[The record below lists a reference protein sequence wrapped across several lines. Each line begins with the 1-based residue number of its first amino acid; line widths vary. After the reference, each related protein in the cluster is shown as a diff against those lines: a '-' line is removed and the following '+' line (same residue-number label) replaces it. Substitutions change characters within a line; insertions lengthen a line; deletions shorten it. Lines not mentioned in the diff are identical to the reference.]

1 MVFTIFYF
9 ETMAATTALSQCIRR
24 QVMAHRLAGKIAVI
38 TGGATGIGFASAKLF
53 AAEGARVF
61 ITGRRQAELDK
72 AVAAIG
78 GGATAVQADS
88 ADMAD
93 LDRLYAK
100 VKAEAGRIDIL
111 FANAGGGSNL
121 ALGAITEEQYEDTFG
136 RNVKGVLFTVQK
148 ALPLLVDGSSIIL
161 TGSTASIVAMP
172 AFSVY
177 GASKAALRSF
187 ARHWTLDLKARRMR
201 VNVLSPGPTRTPGL
215 LGLAGD
221 DRAAQQEMLDQMAAE
236 LPLGRVADPDEIAS
250 AALFLA
256 SDESSFVTGAELF
269 ADGGQA
275 QV

>member
-1 MVFTIFYF
+1 
-9 ETMAATTALSQCIRR
+9 MAR
-24 QVMAHRLAGKIAVI
+24 RLAGKIAVV
-38 TGGATGIGFASAKLF
+38 TGGTTGIGFASAELF

-78 GGATAVQADS
+78 GTTTGVHADS
-88 ADMAD
+88 AKMAD
-93 LDRLYAK
+93 LNRLYAQ
-100 VKAEAGRIDIL
+100 VKADAGRIDVL

-121 ALGAITEEQYEDTFG
+121 PLGSITEEQYDDTFG

-148 ALPLLVDGSSIIL
+148 ALPLLVDGASVIL
-161 TGSTASIVAMP
+161 TGSTASVVAMP

-187 ARHWTLDLKARRMR
+187 ARHWTLDLKERRIR
-201 VNVLSPGPTRTPGL
+201 VNVLSPGPTKTPGL

-221 DRAAQQEMLDQMAAE
+221 DRAAQQGMLDHMASE

-256 SDESSFVTGAELF
+256 SDDSSFVAGAELF

>member
-1 MVFTIFYF
+1 
-9 ETMAATTALSQCIRR
+9 MARR
-24 QVMAHRLAGKIAVI
+24 LEGKIAVV
-38 TGGATGIGFASAKLF
+38 TGGTTGIGFASAKRF

-61 ITGRRQAELDK
+61 ITGRRQAEVDN

-78 GGATAVQADS
+78 GNATGIQADS
-88 ADMAD
+88 AKMAD
-93 LDRLYAK
+93 LSRLYAQ
-100 VKAEAGRIDIL
+100 VKADAGRIDIL

-121 ALGAITEEQYEDTFG
+121 PLGSITEEHYEDTFG

-148 ALPLLVDGSSIIL
+148 ALPLLVDGASVIL

-187 ARHWTLDLKARRMR
+187 ARHWTLDLKERRIR
-201 VNVLSPGPTRTPGL
+201 VNVLSPGPTVTPGL

-221 DRAAQQEMLDQMAAE
+221 DRTAQQGMLDQMALE

-256 SDESSFVTGAELF
+256 SDDSSFVAGAELF

>member
-1 MVFTIFYF
+1 MT
-9 ETMAATTALSQCIRR
+9 R
-24 QVMAHRLAGKIAVI
+24 RLAGKIAVV
-38 TGGATGIGFASAKLF
+38 TGGTTGIGFATAKRF

-72 AVAAIG
+72 AIAAIG
-78 GGATAVQADS
+78 GNVTGLQADS
-88 ADMAD
+88 AKMTD
-93 LDRLYAK
+93 LDRLYAQ
-100 VKAEAGRIDIL
+100 VKADAGRIDIL
-111 FANAGGGSNL
+111 FANAGCGSNMP
-121 ALGAITEEQYEDTFG
+121 LGSITEEQYDDTFS

-148 ALPLLVDGSSIIL
+148 ALPLLVDGASVIL

-187 ARHWTLDLKARRMR
+187 ARHWTLDLKERRIR
-201 VNVLSPGPTRTPGL
+201 VNVLSPGPTVTPGL

-221 DRAAQQEMLDQMAAE
+221 DRTAQQGMLDQMASE

-256 SDESSFVTGAELF
+256 SDASSFVAGAELF

>member
-1 MVFTIFYF
+1 
-9 ETMAATTALSQCIRR
+9 MARR
-24 QVMAHRLAGKIAVI
+24 LEGKIAVV
-38 TGGATGIGFASAKLF
+38 TGGTTGIGFASAKRF

-61 ITGRRQAELDK
+61 ITGRRQAEVDK

-78 GGATAVQADS
+78 GDATGIQADS
-88 ADMAD
+88 AKMAD
-93 LDRLYAK
+93 LNRLYSQ
-100 VKAEAGRIDIL
+100 VKADAGRIGIL

-121 ALGAITEEQYEDTFG
+121 PLGSITEEQYEDTFG

-148 ALPLLVDGSSIIL
+148 ALPLLVDGASVIL

-187 ARHWTLDLKARRMR
+187 ARHWTLDLKERRIR
-201 VNVLSPGPTRTPGL
+201 VNVLSPGPTVTPGL

-221 DRAAQQEMLDQMAAE
+221 DRTAQQGMLDQMASE

-256 SDESSFVTGAELF
+256 SDDSSFVTGAELF

>member
-1 MVFTIFYF
+1 
-9 ETMAATTALSQCIRR
+9 
-24 QVMAHRLAGKIAVI
+24 MAHRLKGKIAVV
-38 TGGATGIGFASAKLF
+38 TGGTTGIGLASAKRF

-78 GGATAVQADS
+78 GNATGLQADS
-88 ADMAD
+88 AKMAD
-93 LDRLYAK
+93 LNRLYAQ
-100 VKAEAGRIDIL
+100 VKAEVGRIEIL
-111 FANAGGGSNL
+111 FVNAGGGSNL
-121 ALGAITEEQYEDTFG
+121 PLGSITEEQYDDTFG

-148 ALPLLVDGSSIIL
+148 ALPLLVDGASVIL
-161 TGSTASIVAMP
+161 TGSTASVVAMP

-187 ARHWTLDLKARRMR
+187 ARHWTLDLKERRIR
-201 VNVLSPGPTRTPGL
+201 VNVLSPGPTKTPGL

-221 DRAAQQEMLDQMAAE
+221 DRAAQQGMLDQMASE

-256 SDESSFVTGAELF
+256 SDDSSFVTGAELF

>member
-1 MVFTIFYF
+1 
-9 ETMAATTALSQCIRR
+9 
-24 QVMAHRLAGKIAVI
+24 MAHRLAGKIAVV
-38 TGGATGIGFASAKLF
+38 TGGTTGIGLASAKRF

-78 GGATAVQADS
+78 GTAMGVQADS
-88 ADMAD
+88 AKMAD
-93 LDRLYAK
+93 LDRLYAQ
-100 VKAEAGRIDIL
+100 VKADSGKIDIL

-121 ALGAITEEQYEDTFG
+121 SLGSITEEQYDDTFG

-148 ALPLLVDGSSIIL
+148 ALPLLVDGASVIL

-187 ARHWTLDLKARRMR
+187 ARHWTLDLKERRIR
-201 VNVLSPGPTRTPGL
+201 VNVLSPGPTKTPGL
-215 LGLAGD
+215 LDLAGD
-221 DRAAQQEMLDQMAAE
+221 DRAAQQSMLDHMASE

-256 SDESSFVTGAELF
+256 SDDSSFVTGVELF

>member
-1 MVFTIFYF
+1 
-9 ETMAATTALSQCIRR
+9 MARR
-24 QVMAHRLAGKIAVI
+24 LTGKVAVV
-38 TGGATGIGFASAKLF
+38 TGGTTGIGFASAKRF
-53 AAEGARVF
+53 AAEGAHVF

-78 GGATAVQADS
+78 GNATGIQADS
-88 ADMAD
+88 AKMAD
-93 LDRLYAK
+93 LNRLYSQ
-100 VKAEAGRIDIL
+100 VKADVGRIDIL
-111 FANAGGGSNL
+111 FANAGGGSKL
-121 ALGAITEEQYEDTFG
+121 PFGSITEEHYDDTFC

-148 ALPLLVDGSSIIL
+148 ALPLLVDGASVIL

-187 ARHWTLDLKARRMR
+187 ARHWTLDLKERRIR
-201 VNVLSPGPTRTPGL
+201 VNVLSPGPTVTPGL

-221 DRAAQQEMLDQMAAE
+221 DRAAQHGMLDQMALE
-236 LPLGRVADPDEIAS
+236 LPLGRVAGPDEIAG

-256 SDESSFVTGAELF
+256 SDDSSFVTGAELF

-275 QV
+275 QI

>member
-1 MVFTIFYF
+1 M
-9 ETMAATTALSQCIRR
+9 SG
-24 QVMAHRLAGKIAVI
+24 RLAGKVAVV
-38 TGGATGIGFASAKLF
+38 TGGTTGIGFASAKRF

-61 ITGRRQAELDK
+61 ITGRRQAELDQ
-72 AVAAIG
+72 AVAAIDG
-78 GGATAVQADS
+78 HATGIQADS
-88 ADMAD
+88 AKMAD
-93 LDRLYAK
+93 LNRLYAE
-100 VKAEAGRIDIL
+100 VKADAGRIDIL
-111 FANAGGGSNL
+111 FANAGGGSFL
-121 ALGAITEEQYEDTFG
+121 PLGSITEQQYDDTFS
-136 RNVKGVLFTVQK
+136 RNVKGLLFTVQK
-148 ALPLLVDGSSIIL
+148 ALPLLVDGASVIL

-187 ARHWTLDLKARRMR
+187 ARHWTLDLKERRIR
-201 VNVLSPGPTRTPGL
+201 VNVLSPGPTKTPGL

-221 DRAAQQEMLDQMAAE
+221 DRAAQQSMLDQMASE

-256 SDESSFVTGAELF
+256 SDDSSFVTGAELF